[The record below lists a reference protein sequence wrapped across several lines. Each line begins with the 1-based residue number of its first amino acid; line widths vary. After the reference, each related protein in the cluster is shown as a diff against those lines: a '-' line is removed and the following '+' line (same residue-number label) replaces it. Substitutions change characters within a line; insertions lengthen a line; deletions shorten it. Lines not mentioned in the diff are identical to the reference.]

1 MKVNILTQVLRKKKY
16 ESPFTERTGTEDMEL
31 HRTELYNK
39 DVVGFIIFIVVI
51 FVFFMISSYGRT

>member
-16 ESPFTERTGTEDMEL
+16 ESPFKERTGTEDMEF

>member
-16 ESPFTERTGTEDMEL
+16 ESPFKERTGTEDNEF

-39 DVVGFIIFIVVI
+39 DVVGFIIFLVVI